1 MDLYYLLR
9 EVFMAEIKIIQKFDT
24 YWEIT
29 VDGNRKLA
37 IATGIPNRVF
47 GGSDMSKL
55 KSVPGYIWNKDN
67 SIGEWKIEGLAE
79 LDNQIIFWGE
89 PLSLIPID
97 TPFAKEELKG
107 VAKLFQ
113 ILLEKSDTPAFSI
126 DSFFRLPQGQI
137 FCFPLNL
144 MEFIHSRQS
153 KERLMIREAYNH
165 PDLKKTERLSHTMA
179 ILTFQSVTGVLPFA
193 HAQGYEWIHE
203 EMRNKKIPSLKNND
217 VDDTQLVLAVD
228 KTLACENYPSL
239 DMWISYLNSPS
250 VFKGSMNSAF
260 KAAMERQEENFV
272 KSFNRRKNSIKIT
285 IAVLLAAMTLW
296 IGASL
301 IRSYLAPPYTAD
313 MTPREVVETYYEG
326 INNLDTNA
334 IDGTTTKK
342 SGQGNVKSGSHH
354 VCHE

>member
-165 PDLKKTERLSHTMA
+165 PDLKK
-179 ILTFQSVTGVLPFA
+179 
-193 HAQGYEWIHE
+193 
-203 EMRNKKIPSLKNND
+203 N
-217 VDDTQLVLAVD
+217 
-228 KTLACENYPSL
+228 
-239 DMWISYLNSPS
+239 
-250 VFKGSMNSAF
+250 
-260 KAAMERQEENFV
+260 
-272 KSFNRRKNSIKIT
+272 
-285 IAVLLAAMTLW
+285 
-296 IGASL
+296 
-301 IRSYLAPPYTAD
+301 
-313 MTPREVVETYYEG
+313 
-326 INNLDTNA
+326 
-334 IDGTTTKK
+334 
-342 SGQGNVKSGSHH
+342 
-354 VCHE
+354 